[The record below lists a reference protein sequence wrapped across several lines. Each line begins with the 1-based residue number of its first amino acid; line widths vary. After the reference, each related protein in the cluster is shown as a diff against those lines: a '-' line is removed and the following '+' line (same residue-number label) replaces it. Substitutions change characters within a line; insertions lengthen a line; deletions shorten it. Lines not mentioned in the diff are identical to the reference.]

1 MTRSP
6 ETLLPIL
13 VRSPV
18 HVDVFAF
25 CLRNPGLHV
34 SVEHLARSLGRNL
47 ADVEDALEDLG
58 REGWISRKNSPAG
71 DTVEFHAPPA
81 DNGATNQ
88 NRLDAYLALV
98 RSASRSGK

>member
-6 ETLLPIL
+6 ENLLPIL

-34 SVEHLARSLGRNL
+34 SVEHLARSLGRSL
-47 ADVEDALEDLG
+47 ADVEDALDDLG
-58 REGWISRKNSPAG
+58 REGWISRRTFTAG
-71 DTVEFHAPPA
+71 DTVEFHALPEEE
-81 DNGATNQ
+81 GATDH

>member
-1 MTRSP
+1 MTGSP
-6 ETLLPIL
+6 ESLLPIL

-25 CLRNPGLHV
+25 CLRNPGLHA
-34 SVEHLARSLGRNL
+34 SVEHLARSLGRSL
-47 ADVEDALEDLG
+47 VDVEGALEDLG
-58 REGWISRKNSPAG
+58 CEGWISRKNSPAG

-81 DNGATNQ
+81 EEGADDR